1 MTFFGGSSTVWGN
14 LQGSCD
20 IFFEGVQIHGITHA
34 GPVVFVANP
43 WCFRH
48 LPICSILIW
57 AAAND
62 HAYGHDD
69 EDGDDGV
76 GAGAGAGRR

>member
-1 MTFFGGSSTVWGN
+1 M
-14 LQGSCD
+14 
-20 IFFEGVQIHGITHA
+20 QIHGITHA

-48 LPICSILIW
+48 LPIYSILIW

-62 HAYGHDD
+62 HDYCHDD
-69 EDGDDGV
+69 EDGDDQEMMV
-76 GAGAGAGRR
+76 LVEVQVQEEDNET